1 MSVRV
6 VIVTSTRR
14 GGSGT
19 GCTTRVYRAAG
30 YAPTAMRECDLTV
43 VTGGSSGIGLALA
56 RRLGRADGQLL
67 LVARGAERLAAEGLT
82 VLASRLS
89 ESPRIRLLINNAG
102 GPFRT
107 PLIEHDTDEASRAID
122 LLYLAMVRVTAAAW
136 PGLVAARG
144 SIVNVVSVAGTVAT
158 GSAPHYAAAK
168 HAAIAWSRGLHVEAA
183 AVGVHVLTAN
193 PGPVATA
200 AFPHDRLR
208 NHRWLRHAVITDDR
222 CAETIL
228 RALERRR
235 SESFHPEWW
244 RAAGVAQ
251 AVAPGTMARLA
262 RRSRERFG

>member
-1 MSVRV
+1 M
-6 VIVTSTRR
+6 
-14 GGSGT
+14 GL
-19 GCTTRVYRAAG
+19 A
-30 YAPTAMRECDLTV
+30 V

-56 RRLGRADGQLL
+56 RRLRQPDRRLL
-67 LVARGAERLAAEGLT
+67 LVARGEERLATAAGELDCETLAADVADPAGIAALAERLAAE
-82 VLASRLS
+82 
-89 ESPRIRLLINNAG
+89 PRIDLLVNNAG

-107 PLIEHDTDEASRAID
+107 PLLDHDAAEAARAIE
-122 LLYLAMVRVTAAAW
+122 LLYLAMVRVTGAAWDGLAAAH
-136 PGLVAARG
+136 G

-168 HAAIAWSRGLHVEAA
+168 HAAIAWSRALHVEAA

-208 NHRWLRHAVITDDR
+208 GHRWARHAVIDDDR

-228 RALERRR
+228 RALERGR
-235 SESFHPEWW
+235 SESFQPEWW
-244 RAAGVAQ
+244 RAAAVAQ

-262 RRSRERFG
+262 RRSRQRFG

>member
-1 MSVRV
+1 M
-6 VIVTSTRR
+6 
-14 GGSGT
+14 
-19 GCTTRVYRAAG
+19 YRASG

-67 LVARGAERLAAEGLT
+67 LVARGAERLAAAGHEFQCETLVADLATQEGLT

-235 SESFHPEWW
+235 AESFHPEWW

-262 RRSRERFG
+262 RRSRVRFG